1 MLFSIITICLN
12 PGPLLDETIRSLAVQ
27 REAQWEH
34 LIIDGGSSDGTVER
48 LEKAAADDDRVR
60 WISEP
65 DSGIA
70 DAMNKGLEMAKGEII
85 AFLHADDR
93 YAHENVLADV
103 AACFSAHGSEAGWVT
118 GGMREIDLH
127 GKLLR
132 TLPVRRFSYRRLLRN
147 NIIMHPAT
155 FVRCGAFQASGNF
168 DDVLTYAM
176 DYDLWLRLGK
186 ISPPLLLDD
195 ILTDFRVHVG
205 SLSSRESLKALEE
218 SYRIR
223 KKYVQGSLALLGH
236 ALYYY
241 WQYLNE
247 KLSSSRLRQNNV

>member
-1 MLFSIITICLN
+1 
-12 PGPLLDETIRSLAVQ
+12 
-27 REAQWEH
+27 
-34 LIIDGGSSDGTVER
+34 
-48 LEKAAADDDRVR
+48 
-60 WISEP
+60 
-65 DSGIA
+65 
-70 DAMNKGLEMAKGEII
+70 MAKGEVI

-103 AACFSAHGSEAGWVT
+103 AACFSAEGIEAGWLS

-127 GKLLR
+127 GVLLR
-132 TLPVRRFSYRRLLRN
+132 ILPVRRFSYRRLLRN

-155 FVRCGAFQASGNF
+155 FVRREAFHDCGHF
-168 DDVLTYAM
+168 DAALTYAM

-195 ILTDFRVHVG
+195 ILTDFRVHSG

-223 KKYVQGSLALLGH
+223 KKYVKGSWALLGH
-236 ALYYY
+236 ALYYR
-241 WQYLNE
+241 WQRLNE
-247 KLSSSRLRQNNV
+247 KLRSPSLRPSNV

>member
-70 DAMNKGLEMAKGEII
+70 DAMNKGLAMARGEII

-103 AACFSAHGSEAGWVT
+103 AACFSAHGSEAGWAT
-118 GGMREIDLH
+118 GGMREIDLREEMAALDRSISLAEDRKQL
-127 GKLLR
+127 GRLGELMGLKKLL
-132 TLPVRRFSYRRLLRN
+132 L
-147 NIIMHPAT
+147 
-155 FVRCGAFQASGNF
+155 GNLAKAGVKLKGTT
-168 DDVLTYAM
+168 DD
-176 DYDLWLRLGK
+176 
-186 ISPPLLLDD
+186 S
-195 ILTDFRVHVG
+195 
-205 SLSSRESLKALEE
+205 
-218 SYRIR
+218 
-223 KKYVQGSLALLGH
+223 
-236 ALYYY
+236 
-241 WQYLNE
+241 
-247 KLSSSRLRQNNV
+247 